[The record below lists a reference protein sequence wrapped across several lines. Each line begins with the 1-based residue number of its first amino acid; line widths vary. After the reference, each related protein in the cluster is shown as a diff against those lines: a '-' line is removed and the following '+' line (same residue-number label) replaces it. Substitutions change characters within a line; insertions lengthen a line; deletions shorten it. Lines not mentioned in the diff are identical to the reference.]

1 MTTRSERVEG
11 SVTDPLDQRV
21 AMTAPSSD
29 HLEGSGVAPR
39 DQRVAMTKR
48 STERVNDDA
57 LT

>member
-29 HLEGSGVAPR
+29 HLEGSGACPSR
-39 DQRVAMTKR
+39 PARR
-48 STERVNDDA
+48 NDEA
-57 LT
+57 LN